1 MFIGKVDL
9 ISEFWRY
16 FLKVLGYEIIF
27 PSLIDY
33 NISETLANYMT
44 MVVDTK
50 FSIQNIAMEEIKNNE
65 SNHMMRVLKTNLE
78 TILYN
83 KQLSLNELFQKVAI
97 R

>member
-1 MFIGKVDL
+1 MKL
-9 ISEFWRY
+9 IN
-16 FLKVLGYEIIF
+16 
-27 PSLIDY
+27 PSLTDY

-65 SNHMMRVLKTNLE
+65 SNHMMIELKTNLD
-78 TILYN
+78 TILYKN
-83 KQLSLNELFQKVAI
+83 QLSLNELFQKVAI

>member
-1 MFIGKVDL
+1 MKL
-9 ISEFWRY
+9 IN
-16 FLKVLGYEIIF
+16 
-27 PSLIDY
+27 PSLTDY

-65 SNHMMRVLKTNLE
+65 SNHMMIELKTNLE
-78 TILYN
+78 TILYKN
-83 KQLSLNELFQKVAI
+83 QLSLNELFQKVAI

>member
-1 MFIGKVDL
+1 MRL
-9 ISEFWRY
+9 I
-16 FLKVLGYEIIF
+16 I
-27 PSLIDY
+27 PSLTDY

-65 SNHMMRVLKTNLE
+65 SNHMMRELKTNLE
-78 TILYN
+78 TILYK
-83 KQLSLNELFQKVAI
+83 KQLSLDELFQTVAI

>member
-1 MFIGKVDL
+1 M
-9 ISEFWRY
+9 
-16 FLKVLGYEIIF
+16 IILS
-27 PSLIDY
+27 SLTDY

-65 SNHMMRVLKTNLE
+65 TNHMMRELKTNLE
-78 TILYN
+78 TTLH
-83 KQLSLNELFQKVAI
+83 KRQLSLDELFHKVAI

>member
-1 MFIGKVDL
+1 MRIL
-9 ISEFWRY
+9 
-16 FLKVLGYEIIF
+16 
-27 PSLIDY
+27 PSLTDY

-65 SNHMMRVLKTNLE
+65 SNHMMKTNLE
-78 TILYN
+78 TILYK
-83 KQLSLNELFQKVAI
+83 KQLSLNELFLKVAI